1 MLGINYHY
9 FVRPQKCNW
18 ALFDKCC
25 NMNVKTSELF
35 RLRHILLFWGRG
47 FCGCCHVGVQ
57 ATVQNVNSGIFT
69 YCRNK
74 SWVPG
79 DYYRISQDILID
91 RSM

>member
-1 MLGINYHY
+1 MLCLAYYY

-35 RLRHILLFWGRG
+35 PLRHILLFWGRG

-57 ATVQNVNSGIFT
+57 ATVQNVRQKALLLEFLLTAETRAGFQVTTI
-69 YCRNK
+69 
-74 SWVPG
+74 V
-79 DYYRISQDILID
+79 
-91 RSM
+91 